1 MRLLKYYD
9 MLLLYIY
16 IYICSDF
23 KAVVIAEVFIN
34 VLIPVCIITICYAWI
49 ILVIWRRERMG
60 FTGPHNTCK
69 GNFNK
74 TCDTAT
80 FLCLS
85 QTQIWDSNEICR
97 GIFCAQWFETSSGYS
112 FCWYWRICWP
122 SLFKLSF
129 LVYSALLSQLLRSI
143 YCDCCNDVVK
153 VFGIT
158 VRNWYI

>member
-1 MRLLKYYD
+1 

-16 IYICSDF
+16 NIMICCYCIYILCSDF

-97 GIFCAQWFETSSGYS
+97 GIFCAQ
-112 FCWYWRICWP
+112 
-122 SLFKLSF
+122 
-129 LVYSALLSQLLRSI
+129 
-143 YCDCCNDVVK
+143 
-153 VFGIT
+153 
-158 VRNWYI
+158 